1 MKNYGEEVGNF
12 DLLTHLLTAA
22 IYPQDPEIK
31 MTFPLKAALPKFGVP
46 K

>member
-1 MKNYGEEVGNF
+1 MKNSGEEVGNF
-12 DLLTHLLTAA
+12 DLLTAA

-31 MTFPLKAALPKFGVP
+31 MTFPFKAALPKFGVP